1 MGDTIFLVLSFIPY
15 KLFVFDDAV
24 VVVVVYQLLAVNE
37 KESRNN
43 DLENMKKGLRNTYKF
58 TLRVK
63 SNIPD
68 YRRFVVMP
76 KAEVSSEG

>member
-1 MGDTIFLVLSFIPY
+1 MCAFSV
-15 KLFVFDDAV
+15 V

-63 SNIPD
+63 SNLPE
-68 YRRFVVMP
+68 YRWFVAMP
-76 KAEVSSEG
+76 KAEVRSAGWRVRGVG

>member
-1 MGDTIFLVLSFIPY
+1 M
-15 KLFVFDDAV
+15 
-24 VVVVVYQLLAVNE
+24 NE

-63 SNIPD
+63 SNLPE
-68 YRRFVVMP
+68 YRRFVAMP
-76 KAEVSSEG
+76 KAEVRRGVRQGVRGVRRGVRGVRRGVRGVR

>member
-1 MGDTIFLVLSFIPY
+1 M
-15 KLFVFDDAV
+15 
-24 VVVVVYQLLAVNE
+24 NE

-63 SNIPD
+63 SNLPA
-68 YRRFVVMP
+68 YRQFVQTP
-76 KAEVSSEG
+76 KAEVRSEG